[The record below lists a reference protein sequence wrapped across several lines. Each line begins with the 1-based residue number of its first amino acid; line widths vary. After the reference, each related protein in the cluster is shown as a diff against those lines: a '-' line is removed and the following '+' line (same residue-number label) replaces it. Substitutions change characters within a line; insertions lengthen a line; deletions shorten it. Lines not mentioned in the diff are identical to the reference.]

1 MIMEAIRI
9 QSWNSTKAVIIPMP
23 DIVLRP
29 TKENSGSSREV
40 WQVQLITLP
49 ETDVAVLDEP
59 DITFD
64 FTVFLAGAERIE

>member
-59 DITFD
+59 DVTFD

>member
-1 MIMEAIRI
+1 
-9 QSWNSTKAVIIPMP
+9 MP

-59 DITFD
+59 DVTFD